1 MEKNETNPLISV
13 VIPLYN
19 VEDYLEQCLSS
30 VLSQTY
36 DPFEVICI
44 DDGSTDATGSL
55 LDAIADSDNRIKVHH
70 SQNAGLSE
78 ARNKGADLAQGT
90 YVTFVDADDFVSPYY
105 LSALSEAMEGRTN
118 RFVRGLPVVN
128 SRDNLANIHWEC
140 PTSIKTLSISEAI
153 DEVLG
158 NKVPESSWACLLP
171 RASYQEILFPKG
183 MLHEDTSTILDF
195 LALFDEFSIVEQPI
209 YAYVIRQG
217 SIMNTKSASF
227 AQICDYCAAI
237 GKMQSFVLERCP
249 EKLDLLSWRTALC
262 YTRCYSLLDSADPN
276 DPRVLKLKSIL
287 HDFVRSVYP
296 NLVAVTR
303 RHSLS
308 KLQLGRYALFAISPQ
323 AEKRVLKLYKSLR

>member
-140 PTSIKTLSISEAI
+140 PTSTKHFRF
-153 DEVLG
+153 
-158 NKVPESSWACLLP
+158 P
-171 RASYQEILFPKG
+171 RL
-183 MLHEDTSTILDF
+183 
-195 LALFDEFSIVEQPI
+195 
-209 YAYVIRQG
+209 
-217 SIMNTKSASF
+217 
-227 AQICDYCAAI
+227 
-237 GKMQSFVLERCP
+237 
-249 EKLDLLSWRTALC
+249 
-262 YTRCYSLLDSADPN
+262 
-276 DPRVLKLKSIL
+276 
-287 HDFVRSVYP
+287 
-296 NLVAVTR
+296 
-303 RHSLS
+303 
-308 KLQLGRYALFAISPQ
+308 
-323 AEKRVLKLYKSLR
+323 